1 MMKHNKLFYST
12 LLLLIAGVIAG
23 GFVAIKKQEAS
34 ENIAVEPN
42 QITPSYI
49 DKVAVN
55 LGSLPAEETTVT
67 ALKGATVPDDAAL
80 QGAMLNQTMKCNG
93 QGSASLTY
101 KAITDGSKE
110 KVRFYVHNIGEKK
123 LYFRLKSPQGNNWI
137 KNAVE
142 ADTVFVGEM
151 QWGVAQEGLWN
162 FDLNN
167 DDGSVISV
175 KIISEK
181 V

>member
-1 MMKHNKLFYST
+1 MKHNKLLYST
-12 LLLLIAGVIAG
+12 FLLLTAGAIAG
-23 GFVAIKKQEAS
+23 GFIAVKNQKAS
-34 ENIAVEPN
+34 EDIAVQPN

-55 LGSLPAEETTVT
+55 LGSPPSEEPSVTV
-67 ALKGATVPDDAAL
+67 LKGASIPDDAAL
-80 QGAMLNQTMKCNG
+80 QGAMLNQTMNCNG
-93 QGSASLTY
+93 QGSALLTY
-101 KAITDGSKE
+101 KAITNGNKE

-137 KNAVE
+137 KTAVE
-142 ADTVFVGEM
+142 ADKVFVGDM
-151 QWGVAQEGLWN
+151 QWGIAQEGLWN
-162 FDLNN
+162 FDLSN